1 MVQPRGPR
9 FAAFSVTV
17 SVGPARRDRDVA
29 QDEAGRPEEA
39 REQLHEHGRP
49 QQRGAVKRR
58 GEGQPGHARRASA
71 LFFFGYGAF
80 LAFSTASGRL
90 GTAQKR
96 EARGV
101 ARFRANGAKT
111 CIFVFFEHF
120 SELARAARGHVIRNQ
135 LSRNPKW
142 TVRGHAAQK
151 RGNTLKLSP
160 EINVEELQYFFSS
173 FSTFQQHPSARSS
186 MTGRNSKDKKS
197 CEK

>member
-1 MVQPRGPR
+1 MKKLPTQVPTQATYTREFSKDPNPAQPSPTQPTQPSSL
-9 FAAFSVTV
+9 FSRT
-17 SVGPARRDRDVA
+17 
-29 QDEAGRPEEA
+29 
-39 REQLHEHGRP
+39 
-49 QQRGAVKRR
+49 
-58 GEGQPGHARRASA
+58 

-90 GTAQKR
+90 GTAQER

-151 RGNTLKLSP
+151 RGNTLKPSP
-160 EINVEELQYFFSS
+160 EINVEE
-173 FSTFQQHPSARSS
+173 
-186 MTGRNSKDKKS
+186 
-197 CEK
+197 